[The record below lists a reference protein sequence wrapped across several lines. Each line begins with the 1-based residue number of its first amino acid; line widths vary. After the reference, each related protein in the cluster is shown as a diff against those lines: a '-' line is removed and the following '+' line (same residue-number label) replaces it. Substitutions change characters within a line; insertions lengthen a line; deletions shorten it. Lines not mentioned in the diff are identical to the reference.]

1 VVFRSRPLAA
11 KVIWAAIAICLA
23 LAIVVVV
30 LTNVPA
36 TPDVVS
42 QLPNGIYV
50 GGAQGTPHYFVALT
64 SNTDGTLTGAVSY
77 LAQDGQAS
85 TDFTFTATTQS
96 GVATLKSSGGHVPNG
111 TVITATYSPLE
122 LDLGECTTYLPLAAS
137 NADCAFKYSPGG
149 LSYPQHPGWS

>member
-1 VVFRSRPLAA
+1 MRLGSPRFGSLVA
-11 KVIWAAIAICLA
+11 
-23 LAIVVVV
+23 VV
-30 LTNVPA
+30 LVAACGGPA
-36 TPDVVS
+36 KPDVVS
-42 QLPNGIYV
+42 QLPSGIYINGV
-50 GGAQGTPHYFVALT
+50 QGTPHYFVALT
-64 SNTDGTLTGAVSY
+64 TNSDGTLTGTVSN
-77 LAQDGQAS
+77 LAQDWQAS

-122 LDLGECTTYLPLAAS
+122 LDLDNCTTYLPLAAS

>member
-1 VVFRSRPLAA
+1 M
-11 KVIWAAIAICLA
+11 
-23 LAIVVVV
+23 
-30 LTNVPA
+30 
-36 TPDVVS
+36 
-42 QLPNGIYV
+42 YV
-50 GGAQGTPHYFVALT
+50 DGAQGTPHYFVALT
-64 SNTDGTLTGAVSY
+64 TNSDGTLTGNVSH
-77 LAQDGQAS
+77 LAQDEQTS

-122 LDLGECTTYLPLAAS
+122 LDLGDCTTYLPLAAS